1 MPRLCVSMSENFEHK
16 KYQKSK
22 EGREGRR
29 RKMYDDDHRT

>member
-1 MPRLCVSMSENFEHK
+1 MSENFEHK

-29 RKMYDDDHRT
+29 KKKMYDDDDRI